1 MRTDPPATVVESFRR
16 RVTATPRLLGWQF
29 RTPQGWEDLT
39 WRDAGQR
46 VRAVSSGL
54 IALGVKPGDR
64 VAILSGTRVEWMIA
78 ALGVLSAGAAVTTI
92 YPSNTP
98 EECAFVLSDSGSRA
112 LIVESTR
119 QLTRLAPVLPGLPAL
134 SQIVLID
141 GEAPNAVSWHD
152 LQRRGKEAYATE
164 PEAHDAVGD
173 AVKAS
178 DLAALI
184 YTSGTTGQPKGVM
197 LTHDNFTAACVAV
210 EQHLPLEPIDKQFM
224 FLPLSH
230 SFGLV
235 TTLVAM
241 HLGAPTAF
249 DGDIDRL
256 VQGLAEV
263 RPTFLPAVPRV
274 FEKVYAKVADKA
286 RAGGE
291 RRFAVFQWAEGVG
304 REWSKRTRAGQR
316 VGRRLTLKYAVANR
330 LVFSKVRAAFG
341 GRIRAFASGGAP
353 LAVELAE
360 FFHACGIP
368 VMEGYG
374 LTESTAIST
383 VNRLEDFVLGTVG
396 RAGDGLDVKI
406 ADDGEVLIRGRTI
419 TPGYWNLPD
428 ATAEVLDAQGWL
440 HTGDIGEL
448 DGRGF
453 LKITD
458 RKKNLIVTSGGK
470 NIAPAK
476 IENRIKA
483 RVPWIAE
490 VLVHGDKRNYL
501 TALIALDPEGLASLA
516 KHEGWT
522 GTPDA
527 LLDDPRVRAHVQ
539 SVVQE
544 VNASLPKFETIKAF
558 ALWKPAPSIESGELT
573 QSMKVRRK
581 VAEARHRADLDAL
594 YPA

>member
-1 MRTDPPATVVESFRR
+1 MRTDPPVTVVESFRR
-16 RVTATPRLLGWQF
+16 RVTATPRLLAWQH
-29 RTPQGWEDLT
+29 RTKRGWEDLT

-46 VRAVSSGL
+46 VRAISSGL
-54 IALGVKPGDR
+54 TALGVKPGER
-64 VAILSGTRVEWMIA
+64 VAILSGTRVEWILA
-78 ALGVLSAGAAVTTI
+78 ALGILSAGAAITTI

-98 EECAFVLSDSGSRA
+98 EECAFVLADSGSRA
-112 LIVESTR
+112 LIVENTQ
-119 QLTRLAPVLPGLPAL
+119 QLARLESVRADLGELAHL
-134 SQIVLID
+134 ILID
-141 GEAPNAVSWHD
+141 GEAEGAVSWHD
-152 LQRRGKEAYATE
+152 LQRNGKEAYATD
-164 PEAHDAVGD
+164 PEVLDAIGD
-173 AVKAS
+173 DVKPG

-274 FEKVYAKVADKA
+274 FEKVYAKVADRA

-316 VGRRLTLKYAVANR
+316 IGRRLTVKYAIANR
-330 LVFSKVRAAFG
+330 LVFRKVRAAFG

-406 ADDGEVLIRGRTI
+406 AEDGEVLIRGRTI

-428 ATAEVLDAQGWL
+428 ATAEVLDAEGWL
-440 HTGDIGEL
+440 HTGDVGEI
-448 DGRGF
+448 DARGF

-458 RKKNLIVTSGGK
+458 RKKNLIITSGGK

-476 IENRIKA
+476 IENRLKA

-516 KHEGWT
+516 RREGWP
-522 GTPDA
+522 GDPDA
-527 LLDDPRVRAHVQ
+527 LLDDARVRAQLQ
-539 SVVQE
+539 SVVAE
-544 VNASLPKFETIKAF
+544 VNAGLPKFETIKTF
-558 ALWKPAPSIESGELT
+558 ALWKPAPTVEGGELT
-573 QSMKVRRK
+573 QSLKVKRK
-581 VAEARHRADLDAL
+581 VAEARHKAELDAL
-594 YPA
+594 YPS